1 MENVIY
7 IFVVIIFLSPLIAI
21 PLLGLCSIALKV
33 YELSKDLNLR
43 FKTNN
48 YTPPIIEQNPDLL
61 LAENYGFS
69 PELTI
74 TPQEI
79 LKNHGDLTPD
89 RVIEIG
95 KVIYPPKYWQH
106 FKQQEV
112 TTDKDKIICSLFLQ
126 MTFFREFILR
136 NEPSLWSKKSEEQWA
151 YHCPK
156 SLRKLKP
163 DFYTFLVSQL
173 KANEQAS

>member
-7 IFVVIIFLSPLIAI
+7 IFIVLVFLSPLIAI
-21 PLLGLCSIALKV
+21 PMLGICSIALKV

-43 FKTNN
+43 FKTKN
-48 YTPPIIEQNPDLL
+48 YTPPKIEQNPDLL
-61 LAENYGFS
+61 LAESFGFS
-69 PELTI
+69 PELKI

-79 LKNHGDLTPD
+79 LKNHGDLTQD

-95 KVIYPPKYWQH
+95 KVIYPPKYWNY
-106 FKQQEV
+106 FKQQEA
-112 TTDKDKIICSLFLQ
+112 TPDKDKIICSLFLQ
-126 MTFFREFILR
+126 MAFFREFMIR
-136 NEPSLWSKKSEEQWA
+136 NEPGLWSNKSEEQWA

-163 DFYTFLVSQL
+163 DFYTFLLGQCRANS
-173 KANEQAS
+173 KAS